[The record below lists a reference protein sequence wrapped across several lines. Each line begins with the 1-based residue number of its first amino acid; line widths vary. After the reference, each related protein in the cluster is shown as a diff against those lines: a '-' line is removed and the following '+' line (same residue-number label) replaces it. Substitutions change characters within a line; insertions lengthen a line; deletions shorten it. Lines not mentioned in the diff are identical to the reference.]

1 MRSGHGMNAN
11 RTDHV
16 PVRPSV
22 NISRF
27 ANSWID
33 FDEIWY
39 GHYITNDNPKLVLS
53 NFLQA
58 VQPI

>member
-1 MRSGHGMNAN
+1 MRYGHGMNAN

-16 PVRPSV
+16 RVCPSV

-27 ANSWID
+27 ENSWID
-33 FDEIWY
+33 FGEIWY

-53 NFLQA
+53 TFLQA
-58 VQPI
+58 VKPI